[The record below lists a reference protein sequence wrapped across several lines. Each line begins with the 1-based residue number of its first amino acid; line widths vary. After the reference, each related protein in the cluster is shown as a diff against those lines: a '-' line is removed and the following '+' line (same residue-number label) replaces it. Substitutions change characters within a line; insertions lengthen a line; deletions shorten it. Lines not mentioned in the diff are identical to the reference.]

1 MCLLHESV
9 CVCACVCV
17 YVCVCV
23 HTSISV
29 GGCMCLLHEKER
41 ESVCV
46 CACICV
52 RVCVRACIHI
62 CGWVYVFVAWERE
75 RECVCVC
82 TSISVHFKDR
92 TAALLQ
98 ELANKFCEQG
108 VSLEDFLARYI
119 PIRTVA
125 HKRRIKT
132 EKMGELLR
140 EGRETLSSWPP
151 QVHSGPSTVP
161 PYPMGPTVGAVPYP
175 VGAGFGMP
183 QPSLYRPWCDLWSVA
198 PSVASLPVKD
208 INSAFGSCGTCRKRL
223 QCHVLEH
230 RDFWGRVS
238 CLSFPVRHA
247 RVVFSFRQT
256 LWGGLLALSSCTCK
270 ANCPVQV
277 VV

>member
-1 MCLLHESV
+1 MWSFKSGWAYVFVEWERM
-9 CVCACVCV
+9 CV
-17 YVCVCV
+17 YVCVQ
-23 HTSISV
+23 
-29 GGCMCLLHEKER
+29 
-41 ESVCV
+41 VC
-46 CACICV
+46 
-52 RVCVRACIHI
+52 
-62 CGWVYVFVAWERE
+62 
-75 RECVCVC
+75 ECVCVC
-82 TSISVHFKDR
+82 VHPYLCVCVCVCCMRERVCVCVCVCVCASISVHFKDR

-151 QVHSGPSTVP
+151 QGHSGPSAIP
-161 PYPMGPTVGAVPYP
+161 PYPMGPTVSAVPYP

-183 QPSLYRPWCDLWSVA
+183 QPSLYRPWCDQWSVA
-198 PSVASLPVKD
+198 PSVASLPVED
-208 INSAFGSCGTCRKRL
+208 TNSAFSSCGTCHKQL

-230 RDFWGRVS
+230 RAFWGRVG
-238 CLSFPVRHA
+238 CLSFPVRHD

-256 LWGGLLALSSCTCK
+256 MWGGLLSALSSCTFV